1 MKRGETLKDFN
12 SFLSYIGKFIVGFKM
27 SSTHFVGWCTSSTFS
42 APCISWAG
50 SALQCYK
57 FPYPLNSLYLT
68 PPILLLV
75 HFLR

>member
-12 SFLSYIGKFIVGFKM
+12 SFLSYIGKFFVGFKCQAPILWGGVLL
-27 SSTHFVGWCTSSTFS
+27 SIFY

-50 SALQCYK
+50 LALQCYK

-75 HFLR
+75 HLLR